1 MMMMMMMPHSL
12 RNYIGVPVLAMADWF
27 SVWSP
32 EAPLGFCDLIG
43 TRKV

>member
-1 MMMMMMMPHSL
+1 M
-12 RNYIGVPVLAMADWF
+12 VPSRTDYDDDDDDAAMVDWF
-27 SVWSP
+27 SVWSS